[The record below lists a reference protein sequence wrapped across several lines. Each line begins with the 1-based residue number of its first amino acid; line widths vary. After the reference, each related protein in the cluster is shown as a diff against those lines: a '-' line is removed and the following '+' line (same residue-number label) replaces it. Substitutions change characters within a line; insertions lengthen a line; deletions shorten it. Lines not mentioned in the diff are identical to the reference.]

1 MGIGRESRAAGAAP
15 AWYPELARHYPVLDS
30 LPESLGRLLRER
42 GRLVAVPSGTIAF
55 DEDSPCSGLTLLTG
69 GSIRVVRSGAQGRE
83 IMLYRVRPGES
94 CILSVSCLL
103 GRTSYAARGIVESD
117 LSGVQVPAELFERLV
132 AEVPAFRTFIFE
144 LFGSRVS
151 ALLQLVEQVAFHRL
165 DQRLAALLLR
175 RFEEAG
181 ATALET
187 THQDLADQLGSV
199 REIVSRV
206 LESFENEGAIGIA
219 RGRLT
224 LVRPEVLRGIGD
236 GRAQGD
242 GVRAFREPA

>member
-1 MGIGRESRAAGAAP
+1 MGSDSNSRSAGTTP
-15 AWYPELARHYPVLDS
+15 AWYPELVRHYPVLDS
-30 LPESLGRLLRER
+30 LPDGLGRLLRER
-42 GRLVAVPSGTIAF
+42 GRPATVPAGTIAF
-55 DEDSPCSGLTLLTG
+55 DEDSPCSALTLLTG
-69 GSIRVVRSGAQGRE
+69 GSVRVVRSGAQGRE

-103 GRTSYAARGIVESD
+103 GRTSYAARGIVESN

-175 RFEEAG
+175 RFEEVG
-181 ATALET
+181 TKTLET

-206 LESFENEGAIGIA
+206 LESFENEGAIGIT

-224 LVRPEVLRGIGD
+224 LIRPEVLRGMAE
-236 GRAQGD
+236 GRS
-242 GVRAFREPA
+242 